1 MSDYVFQNKY
11 GVTGVGNRALTDQ
24 PKEICFIY
32 PDYQEKFRIP
42 DGEQIIVTYPTGKN
56 RAFVCQYIDDEH
68 ILVGSRAYHIR
79 EYAEHL
85 QKLGAH
91 VYPFPEKRMV
101 WQDIDLDIKD
111 WIDDL
116 REEYPDLGEDELIQK
131 MYEINAEYLG
141 DERDN
146 LNIQC
151 GSEIIVFGDIGRWN
165 GRVCGYKII
174 ESGNIRDCLYSD
186 CDMNEWY
193 VDRNGDLC
201 STQIH
206 HDGRN
211 YLYYRKFKDGLS
223 VDERDDFLDKFCDG
237 KATQKD
243 IDRVTDKIGIIVAQV
258 YGWEFP
264 TEEKR
269 RIPELDARS

>member
-11 GVTGVGNRALTDQ
+11 GVTGVGNRAVTDQ
-24 PKEICFIY
+24 PKELCFIY

-42 DGEQIIVTYPTGKN
+42 DGEQVIVTYPTGKN
-56 RAFVCQYIDDEH
+56 RAFVCKYIDDEH
-68 ILVGSRAYHIR
+68 ILVGRRAYHIR

-101 WQDIDLDIKD
+101 WQDIDLDIND

-223 VDERDDFLDKFCDG
+223 DDDRDDFLDKFCDG

-243 IDRVTDKIGIIVAQV
+243 IDRVTDKIGTIIAQV

>member
-1 MSDYVFQNKY
+1 MNDYVFQNKY
-11 GVTGVGNRALTDQ
+11 GVTGVGKRAVPDQ

-42 DGEQIIVTYPTGKN
+42 DGEQVIVTYPTGKN
-56 RAFVCQYIDDEH
+56 RAFVCKYIDDEH
-68 ILVGSRAYHIR
+68 ILVGRRAYHIR

-101 WQDIDLDIKD
+101 WQDIDLDIND

-116 REEYPDLGEDELIQK
+116 RAEYPDLGEDELIQK

-223 VDERDDFLDKFCDG
+223 DDDRDDFLDKFCDG

-243 IDRVTDKIGIIVAQV
+243 IDRVTDKIGTIIAQV

>member
-1 MSDYVFQNKY
+1 MSDYVFQKKY
-11 GVTGVGNRALTDQ
+11 GVTGVGKRVVPDQ

-42 DGEQIIVTYPTGKN
+42 DGEQVIVTYPTGKN
-56 RAFVCQYIDDEH
+56 RAFVCKYIDDEH

-91 VYPFPEKRMV
+91 VYPFPEKRTV

-223 VDERDDFLDKFCDG
+223 DDDRDDFLDKFCNG

-243 IDRVTDKIGIIVAQV
+243 IDCVTDKIGIIVAQV

-269 RIPELDARS
+269 RIPELDAR

>member
-1 MSDYVFQNKY
+1 
-11 GVTGVGNRALTDQ
+11 
-24 PKEICFIY
+24 
-32 PDYQEKFRIP
+32 
-42 DGEQIIVTYPTGKN
+42 
-56 RAFVCQYIDDEH
+56 
-68 ILVGSRAYHIR
+68 
-79 EYAEHL
+79 
-85 QKLGAH
+85 
-91 VYPFPEKRMV
+91 MV

-116 REEYPDLGEDELIQK
+116 RAEYPDLDEDELVQK

-151 GSEIIVFGDIGRWN
+151 GSDIIVFGDIGRWN

-174 ESGNIRDCLYSD
+174 KSGNIKDCLYSD

-193 VDRNGDLC
+193 VDRNGDFC

-211 YLYYRKFKDGLS
+211 YLYYRKFKDGVS
-223 VDERDDFLDKFCDG
+223 DDDREDFLDKFCNDE
-237 KATQKD
+237 ATQED
-243 IDRVTDKIGIIVAQV
+243 IDRVTDKLGPIIAKV

-264 TEEKR
+264 AEEKQR
-269 RIPELDARS
+269 VPEHDVR

>member
-11 GVTGVGNRALTDQ
+11 GVTGVGNRAVTDQ
-24 PKEICFIY
+24 PKELCFIY

-42 DGEQIIVTYPTGKN
+42 DGEQVIVTYPTGKK
-56 RAFVCQYIDDEH
+56 RAFVCKYIDDEH
-68 ILVGSRAYHIR
+68 ILVGRRTYHIR
-79 EYAEHL
+79 EFAEYL
-85 QKLGAH
+85 QKHGAH

-101 WQDIDLDIKD
+101 WQDIDLNIKD

-116 REEYPDLGEDELIQK
+116 RAEYPDLGEDELIQK

-174 ESGNIRDCLYSD
+174 DSGNIRDCLYSD

-223 VDERDDFLDKFCDG
+223 DDDRDDFLDKFCDG

-243 IDRVTDKIGIIVAQV
+243 IDRVTDKIGTIITQV

>member
-11 GVTGVGNRALTDQ
+11 GVTGVGNRAVTDQ
-24 PKEICFIY
+24 PKELCFIY

-116 REEYPDLGEDELIQK
+116 RAEYPDLGEDELIQK

-223 VDERDDFLDKFCDG
+223 VDDRDDFLDKFCDG

-243 IDRVTDKIGIIVAQV
+243 IDRVTDKIGTIIAQV

>member
-11 GVTGVGNRALTDQ
+11 GVTGVGNRAVTDQ
-24 PKEICFIY
+24 PKELCFIY

-42 DGEQIIVTYPTGKN
+42 DGEQVIVTYPTGKN
-56 RAFVCQYIDDEH
+56 RAFVCKYIDDEH
-68 ILVGSRAYHIR
+68 ILVGRRAYHIR

-101 WQDIDLDIKD
+101 WQDIDLDIND

-223 VDERDDFLDKFCDG
+223 DDDRDDFLDKFCDG

-243 IDRVTDKIGIIVAQV
+243 IDRVTDKIGTIIAQV

-269 RIPELDARS
+269 RIPELDAR

>member
-11 GVTGVGNRALTDQ
+11 GVTDVGNRAVTDQ

-42 DGEQIIVTYPTGKN
+42 DGEQVIVTYPTGKN
-56 RAFVCQYIDDEH
+56 RAFVCKYIDDEH
-68 ILVGSRAYHIR
+68 IIVGRRAYHIR

-101 WQDIDLDIKD
+101 WQDIDLNIKD

-223 VDERDDFLDKFCDG
+223 DDDRDDFLDKFCDG

-243 IDRVTDKIGIIVAQV
+243 IDRVTDKIGTIIAQV

>member
-11 GVTGVGNRALTDQ
+11 GVTGVGNRAVTDQ
-24 PKEICFIY
+24 PKELCFIY

-42 DGEQIIVTYPTGKN
+42 DGEQVIVTYPTGKN
-56 RAFVCQYIDDEH
+56 RAFVCKYIDDEH
-68 ILVGSRAYHIR
+68 ILVGRRAYHIR

-223 VDERDDFLDKFCDG
+223 DDDRDDFLDKFCDG

-243 IDRVTDKIGIIVAQV
+243 IDRVTDKIGTIIAQV

>member
-11 GVTGVGNRALTDQ
+11 GVTGVGNRAVTDQ
-24 PKEICFIY
+24 PKELCFIY

-42 DGEQIIVTYPTGKN
+42 DGEQVIVTYPTGKN
-56 RAFVCQYIDDEH
+56 RAFVCKYIDDEH
-68 ILVGSRAYHIR
+68 ILVGRRAYHIR

-101 WQDIDLDIKD
+101 WQDIDLDIND

-223 VDERDDFLDKFCDG
+223 DDDRDDFLDKFCDG

-269 RIPELDARS
+269 RIPELDAR

>member
-1 MSDYVFQNKY
+1 MSDDIVQNRY
-11 GVTGVGNRALTDQ
+11 GVMDARNRSAMNQ
-24 PKEICFIY
+24 PKEIRFIY
-32 PDYQEKFRIP
+32 PDYQEKFCIP
-42 DGEQIIVTYPTGKN
+42 DGEQVIVTYPTGKN
-56 RAFVCQYIDDEH
+56 RAFVCKYIDDDH
-68 ILVGSRAYHIR
+68 VLVGDRAYHIR
-79 EYAEHL
+79 DYANRL
-85 QKLGAH
+85 QRCGAR

-116 REEYPDLGEDELIQK
+116 RAEYPDLDEDELVQK

-151 GSEIIVFGDIGRWN
+151 GSDIIVFGDIGRWN

-174 ESGNIRDCLYSD
+174 KSGNIKDCLYSD

-193 VDRNGDLC
+193 VDRNGDFC

-211 YLYYRKFKDGLS
+211 YLYYRKFKDGVS
-223 VDERDDFLDKFCDG
+223 DDDREDFLDKFCNDE
-237 KATQKD
+237 ATQDD
-243 IDRVTDKIGIIVAQV
+243 IDRVTDKLGPIIAKV

-264 TEEKR
+264 AEEKQR
-269 RIPELDARS
+269 VPEHDVR

>member
-11 GVTGVGNRALTDQ
+11 EVTDVGNRAVTDQ

-42 DGEQIIVTYPTGKN
+42 DGEQVIVTYPTGKN
-56 RAFVCQYIDDEH
+56 RAFVCKYIDDEH
-68 ILVGSRAYHIR
+68 ILVGRRAYHIR

-91 VYPFPEKRMV
+91 VYPFPEKRTV

-211 YLYYRKFKDGLS
+211 YLYYRKFKDGVS
-223 VDERDDFLDKFCDG
+223 DDDRDDFLDKFCDG

-243 IDRVTDKIGIIVAQV
+243 IDRVTDKIGTIIAQV

>member
-11 GVTGVGNRALTDQ
+11 GVMDVGNRAVTDQ

-42 DGEQIIVTYPTGKN
+42 DGEQVIVTYPTGKN
-56 RAFVCQYIDDEH
+56 RAFVCKYIDDEH

-101 WQDIDLDIKD
+101 WQDIDLDIND

-116 REEYPDLGEDELIQK
+116 REEYPGLGEDELIQK

-223 VDERDDFLDKFCDG
+223 VDDRDDFLDKFCDG

-243 IDRVTDKIGIIVAQV
+243 IDRVTDKIGTIIAQV

>member
-11 GVTGVGNRALTDQ
+11 GVTGVGNRAVTDQ
-24 PKEICFIY
+24 PKELCFIY

-101 WQDIDLDIKD
+101 WQDIDLDIND

-223 VDERDDFLDKFCDG
+223 VDDRDDFLDKFCDG

-243 IDRVTDKIGIIVAQV
+243 IDRVTDKIGTIIAQV